1 MHKVGTNIPKLVPP
15 YVGLNIFGLG
25 ERLVMV
31 PMPHNVLTK
40 VVHFIFVTICSTTT
54 FNLNNLSTIKKL
66 FTNYVSMGFN
76 NIRLVS

>member
-1 MHKVGTNIPKLVPP
+1 MHKVGTSIPKLVPP

-40 VVHFIFVTICSTTT
+40 VVHFGFVTICSITT
-54 FNLNNLSTIKKL
+54 FNLNNHSTIKK
-66 FTNYVSMGFN
+66 
-76 NIRLVS
+76 